1 MSQHVSLLELDQR
14 LKALSEQFQPIV
26 AILGRHSR
34 ILNLFIVLGAA
45 EADFLHECFLLRF
58 AFYHLLLSPVP
69 HSDPT
74 RYFRLRRY
82 LIRVM
87 LLEGA

>member
-34 ILNLFIVLGAA
+34 ILNLFIVFGAA
-45 EADFLHECFLLRF
+45 EADFLHQGFLLRF
-58 AFYHLLLSPVP
+58 AFHHLLLSPVP